1 MDNIRNSDVYTLA
14 TESHD
19 QKYTKQN
26 IDNSK
31 QIDNSYDIKSADF
44 YHMEKLSSGFNEI
57 WDTKSLEKELF
68 KPNDD
73 YNEVKVISADK
84 LISDYVTVYDKQGL
98 NDLKDKYGSVTSSA
112 PNRFIRHTRPV
123 LKSFGTKHKEFRKKS
138 SPNQNKN
145 FFKDA
150 NNNGPHASN
159 RVDTNIGYPSKKKI
173 PLKQSK
179 KPVKEIAANNFKMFS
194 KNRKV
199 GNALMHRKP
208 RLQAFKQSFSSD
220 RRNIQKKSNAQNLMK
235 RNGFSSRQGVGDV
248 TNILGDTIRNSIPF
262 VGNNIADLIFPTK
275 ATSQRPDPSFGTER
289 QALLS
294 GDGYDQMLV
303 LLRPP
308 PRRQPLSLLSQYI
321 DIDYELFV
329 ILLGIAGAGAAF
341 ALNQVN
347 FM

>member
-1 MDNIRNSDVYTLA
+1 MDNIKNSDVFTLA

-19 QKYTKQN
+19 QRYTKQFN
-26 IDNSK
+26 TDNNK

-44 YHMEKLSSGFNEI
+44 YQMEKLSSGFNEI

-68 KPNDD
+68 KLDD
-73 YNEVKVISADK
+73 YNNTKEISADK

-123 LKSFGTKHKEFRKKS
+123 PKSFGNKHIEARKDFF
-138 SPNQNKN
+138 PNHNKN
-145 FFKDA
+145 SSK
-150 NNNGPHASN
+150 NVKNNGHHASD
-159 RVDTNIGYPSKKKI
+159 RIDTNIGYRSKNKI
-173 PLKQSK
+173 PSKQSK
-179 KPVKEIAANNFKMFS
+179 KPVKEIAANKLQMFS
-194 KNRKV
+194 KKRIID
-199 GNALMHRKP
+199 NALMHRKP
-208 RLQAFKQSFSSD
+208 RLRAFD
-220 RRNIQKKSNAQNLMK
+220 RRNIQKNPNAQNFMK

-262 VGNNIADLIFPTK
+262 VGNNIADLVFPTQ

-341 ALNQVN
+341 ALNQVIIK
-347 FM
+347 